1 MCKGGPQP
9 SKPFNRLSNSVL
21 IPTLLFFNRP
31 CSFKNAVQNVKKS
44 IFALEQSVIIL
55 RASHSPMTLQTSP
68 VLSTPHFILLHAGR
82 FTVLVQRQRLETTG
96 KTVALAFPGKNP
108 IREKKKKVCSHS
120 HAERVSLKIQRGYL
134 KRGWGL
140 FDVIC
145 KDQIRGLKSAWAVGN
160 SAVFLLYSLLPVG
173 VFVCD
178 RAPHCCSDV
187 FSLCL
192 YSMTVTPS

>member
-1 MCKGGPQP
+1 
-9 SKPFNRLSNSVL
+9 
-21 IPTLLFFNRP
+21 
-31 CSFKNAVQNVKKS
+31 
-44 IFALEQSVIIL
+44 
-55 RASHSPMTLQTSP
+55 MTLQTSP

-108 IREKKKKVCSHS
+108 IRAEEKPCSHS

-134 KRGWGL
+134 QRDWGL

-145 KDQIRGLKSAWAVGN
+145 EDQLRGLKSARAIGN
-160 SAVFLLYSLLPVG
+160 LTVCLLYSFLPVC

-187 FSLCL
+187 SSLCP